1 MRQKLKGIISCL
13 FVIIFI
19 CLSMA
24 NLQDILAEEIGRR
37 ENAPE
42 AEIVFLLDTSISMN
56 SQDSNYL
63 AIDAIKQMIYSMPS
77 SYKRGV
83 VSYGTQ
89 AETVLP
95 LGIEMTM
102 TEEKLAAVSYRGYTN
117 AGAGLQQAVD
127 LFTEDNNMEQYIIML
142 SDGEID
148 MPDEQS
154 KKNSREL
161 YVEAAKRA
169 KAKNIKIYIV
179 AVGTELNP
187 SMHIFDGAELTDGA
201 IYWQGHSGSLSNI
214 MERIVS
220 ERLNYPVNELEI
232 GDNGQLQIDMPKGAS
247 QVKILL
253 SGSSV
258 DSVLADNGTVI
269 VGKEFSVVTIARPTM
284 PAVNIQLQSSDMDR
298 LHAYSLTEYKAQPK
312 VSVTDYTAEATEIQ
326 IELIAEGTDD
336 YNLWQN
342 AGYEGK
348 TVSYIINGI
357 DYAGVIKDGVIQ
369 ESIPVDGAE
378 KLTVTLN
385 SAMDTKA
392 IHYLDPA
399 NDVITLPVVEV
410 SQPEPV
416 KTLDYRPLCVILAVL
431 AVAIAVIALYCSR
444 KRPQKVVY
452 VPSPQPI
459 PPKPPEPTP
468 KAVPAAYSGK
478 LNIYVVKMPEDQD
491 IPPQTFR
498 LFGKNAEWITLT
510 QILTP
515 CGIHIGRNKTDR
527 IEFFPGPEHSLIMI
541 DHSSQCTVYRGME
554 ILRKGVEYPVSYNS
568 KITVSFDDETEIEIH
583 YQSLKPSER
592 TI

>member
-1 MRQKLKGIISCL
+1 MVTQIKRIRLL
-13 FVIIFI
+13 Y
-19 CLSMA
+19 A
-24 NLQDILAEEIGRR
+24 AILCSLWIVFPAWAEESKNN
-37 ENAPE
+37 EK
-42 AEIVFLLDTSISMN
+42 EIVFLLDTSLSMN

-63 AIDAIKQMIYSMPS
+63 AIDAIMQMIYSMPS
-77 SYKRGV
+77 SYKLGV

-95 LGIEMTM
+95 MGIETTM
-102 TEEKLAAVSYRGYTN
+102 IEEKLAALSYSGYTN
-117 AGAGLQQAVD
+117 AGAGLKQAVD
-127 LFTEDNNMEQYIIML
+127 LFTDDNNMEQYIIML

-154 KKNSREL
+154 KENSREL

-169 KAKNIKIYIV
+169 KARNIKICIV

-220 ERLNYPVNELEI
+220 ERLKYPVNELNI
-232 GDNGQLQIDMPKGAS
+232 NDNGQLQVGMPEGAS

-253 SGSSV
+253 SGSSI
-258 DSVLADNGTVI
+258 DSILADNGTVI
-269 VGKEFSVVTIARPTM
+269 AGKEFAVVNIIRPTM
-284 PAVNIQLQSSDMDR
+284 SAVNIQLQSSDMNK

-312 VSVTDYTAEATEIQ
+312 VSVTDYTAEVTKIQ

-348 TVSYIINGI
+348 TVSYIINGV
-357 DYAGVIKDGVIQ
+357 DYVGVIKDGVIQ

-378 KLTVTLN
+378 KLEVSLN
-385 SAMDTKA
+385 SAMDIKA
-392 IHYLDPA
+392 IHYLEPKY
-399 NDVITLPVVEV
+399 DVITLPVVEV
-410 SQPEPV
+410 SQPEEPV

-431 AVAIAVIALYCSR
+431 AVAIAAIALYCSR
-444 KRPQKVVY
+444 KKPQKVVY

-459 PPKPPEPTP
+459 PPKPPRPTRG
-468 KAVPAAYSGK
+468 AVPAAYSGK
-478 LNIYVVKMPEDQD
+478 LNIYMVKMPEDQD

-498 LFGKNAEWITLT
+498 LFGKNAEWMTLT
-510 QILTP
+510 QILAP
-515 CGIHIGRNKTDR
+515 CGISIGRNKTDR
-527 IEFFPGPEHSLIMI
+527 IEFFPGPEHSLIVM
-541 DHSSQCTVYRGME
+541 DNSSQCTVYRGME

-568 KITVSFDDETEIEIH
+568 KITVSFDDETVIEIH

-592 TI
+592 TT